1 MRDERGHD
9 SKKILQRRMMNQ
21 RFTFT
26 LPARYCSSKISRFQ
40 SFIFLPVASPVSP
53 CICSARDGGDGGDR
67 SGGIVSRKPA
77 PVAAPP
83 PSLPSPRPPAPPPR
97 RLTPRCRPQQP
108 AAALRADG
116 SVAAA
121 FAGYGLRHWRRWS
134 AWHCSTRSRPQ
145 PRGRQLA
152 LRLAGS
158 ADAAQG
164 LLGAAAPAPP
174 MASTC

>member
-1 MRDERGHD
+1 M
-9 SKKILQRRMMNQ
+9 
-21 RFTFT
+21 
-26 LPARYCSSKISRFQ
+26 
-40 SFIFLPVASPVSP
+40 
-53 CICSARDGGDGGDR
+53 
-67 SGGIVSRKPA
+67 SRKPA

-97 RLTPRCRPQQP
+97 RLTPRCRPQRP
-108 AAALRADG
+108 AATLRADE
-116 SVAAA
+116 SVAAT

-164 LLGAAAPAPP
+164 LLGAAAQLHPWRRYVEVVMAQQRRQQQGQGHVQDVVPRHALTASPP
-174 MASTC
+174 SLPGLKQRFDFSPHF